1 MPRASTEGG
10 IRVDVLLD
18 EDDGRPVLYE
28 ATFRSLHAE
37 VKELPA
43 VWLYD
48 ERGSRLY
55 EEITRLPEYYLPRR
69 EGQILRARSGEIAR
83 LTQAC
88 TLVELGAGTAQNTR
102 LLLAALDTAGT
113 LERFVPLDLSEH
125 PLRASAQAIATA
137 YPRVFVHAI
146 VGDFERH
153 LGELPGRGRRLIA
166 FLGSTIGNL
175 YPEQRGRF
183 LTTLATA
190 LARDD
195 AFLLGIDLVKDV
207 ARLEAAYNDSRGV
220 TEAFVRNALSA
231 VNGELGATFDQRRFV
246 YEARWDPE
254 HEWMDIGLRALQA
267 HTVSIQGL
275 ELDVAFD
282 EGEPLRVEISS
293 KFRREQFELEAGR
306 ARLQVESWWTDRAG
320 DFAVALVL
328 PDRPLEAKVTPRREE
343 TACLQATPSAATSTG
358 SR

>member
-1 MPRASTEGG
+1 MAIPASAPFRMRNTRSSSSATNKGCCAAARGSPIRWSLDPPSAIGIFRSGGRSFPAFAAREMPRASTERG

-69 EGQILRARSGEIAR
+69 EGEILRARSGEIAR

-153 LGELPGRGRRLIA
+153 LGELQGRGPIGGGLQRQPGR
-166 FLGSTIGNL
+166 
-175 YPEQRGRF
+175 
-183 LTTLATA
+183 
-190 LARDD
+190 D
-195 AFLLGIDLVKDV
+195 
-207 ARLEAAYNDSRGV
+207 RGV
-220 TEAFVRNALSA
+220 RP
-231 VNGELGATFDQRRFV
+231 QRS
-246 YEARWDPE
+246 
-254 HEWMDIGLRALQA
+254 LRGQ
-267 HTVSIQGL
+267 
-275 ELDVAFD
+275 
-282 EGEPLRVEISS
+282 R
-293 KFRREQFELEAGR
+293 
-306 ARLQVESWWTDRAG
+306 
-320 DFAVALVL
+320 
-328 PDRPLEAKVTPRREE
+328 
-343 TACLQATPSAATSTG
+343 
-358 SR
+358 